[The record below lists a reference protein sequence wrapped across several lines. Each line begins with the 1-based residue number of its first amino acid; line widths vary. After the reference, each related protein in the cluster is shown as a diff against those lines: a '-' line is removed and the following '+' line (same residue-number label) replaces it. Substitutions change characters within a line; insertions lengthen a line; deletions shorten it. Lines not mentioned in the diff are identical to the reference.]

1 VIIIQREAVYSMVKG
16 EMRAHL
22 AINFPVLEWG
32 PNRTLCG
39 LDVTTAT
46 ATATT
51 TTTTTTTAAALTN
64 SASKHTLS
72 TEHEV
77 TMVSVIEILRA
88 VANDD
93 KDRLCNKCLAEF
105 FDNVLPLKWK
115 AAKKEMEET
124 KEEQGSKRQ
133 GEKEKEKVGEGHEHG
148 HTSKKEKKK
157 KE

>member
-1 VIIIQREAVYSMVKG
+1 MVKG
-16 EMRAHL
+16 EMKAHL

-32 PNRTLCG
+32 SNRTLCG
-39 LDVTTAT
+39 LDV
-46 ATATT
+46 

-93 KDRLCNKCLAEF
+93 KDMLCNKCLAEF

-157 KE
+157 KEVG